1 MAAELAASAWP
12 HACSHAPR
20 GSSGREVE
28 AAPKLPAP
36 ARMARST
43 TAAALSQ
50 QTTALEAH
58 DDGLESPEAYPLLPL
73 SS

>member
-1 MAAELAASAWP
+1 
-12 HACSHAPR
+12 
-20 GSSGREVE
+20 
-28 AAPKLPAP
+28 
-36 ARMARST
+36 MARST